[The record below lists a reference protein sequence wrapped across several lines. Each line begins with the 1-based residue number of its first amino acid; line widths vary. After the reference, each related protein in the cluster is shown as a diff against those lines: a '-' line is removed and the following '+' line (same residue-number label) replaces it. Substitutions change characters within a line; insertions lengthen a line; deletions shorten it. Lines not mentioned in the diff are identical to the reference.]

1 MAENLIFRKGLQAS
15 LAALPIK
22 PGAIS
27 ITIDEPGM
35 YIDLPANAALGHAN
49 DYRVRIGDVIT
60 VQTIGELAD
69 LKNLTPENLSDDGG
83 TTSLS
88 GRISEYSSSALY
100 YVADKNM
107 LLKYNSQ
114 SGKFVWINDTSSLQ
128 SQITVNSP
136 IYTACFRGISN
147 NNFRPHINRSG
158 RCC

>member
-69 LKNLTPENLSDDGG
+69 LKNLTPDNLSDDGG

-107 LLKYNSQ
+107 LLKYNSGT
-114 SGKFVWINDTSSLQ
+114 GKFI
-128 SQITVNSP
+128 
-136 IYTACFRGISN
+136 
-147 NNFRPHINRSG
+147 
-158 RCC
+158 